1 MNAWRRPLAAARGLW
16 TILSLIPILTL
27 GWSGWAHAQQPA
39 TTTASN
45 GPGAAYRDAGRD
57 AFQQKQYRDAVGP
70 WRQYLSIMDR

>member
-1 MNAWRRPLAAARGLW
+1 MPRDVCKWRSALRMNAWRRPLAAARGLW

-57 AFQQKQYRDAVGP
+57 AFH
-70 WRQYLSIMDR
+70 S